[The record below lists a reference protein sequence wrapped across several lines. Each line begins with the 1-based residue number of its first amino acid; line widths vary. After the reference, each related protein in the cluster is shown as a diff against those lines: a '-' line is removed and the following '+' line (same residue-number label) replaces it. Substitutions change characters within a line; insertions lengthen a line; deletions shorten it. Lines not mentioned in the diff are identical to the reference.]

1 MKRTY
6 WKWLLAV
13 SLSLNAGMIASA
25 AWNTVRSTQ
34 PFRPPGATVKL
45 PDYLELSEQQRQRW
59 RQGEEA
65 FLKDLSSN
73 WRAIRAHRESLVR
86 RIFSANPD
94 RAAIDKEQERI
105 AALQDAQQR
114 RVIDQLI
121 AERDMLDASQRA
133 ALMRLL
139 LDRYA
144 RESTEEE
151 LLHRE

>member
-1 MKRTY
+1 MNRTL

-13 SLSLNAGMIASA
+13 SLSLNVGMITSA
-25 AWNTVRSTQ
+25 TWNTVRST
-34 PFRPPGATVKL
+34 PPSGSVDL
-45 PDYLELSEQQRQRW
+45 PDYLKLTEQQRQRW

-73 WRAIRAHRESLVR
+73 WREIRAHRESLVR
-86 RIFSANPD
+86 QVFSANPD
-94 RAAIDKEQERI
+94 RAAIDKEQGRI

-114 RVIDQLI
+114 RVIDQLL

-139 LDRYA
+139 LDRYSQ
-144 RESTEEE
+144 ESTEEE